1 MYHMYVNGLDFV
13 FEVERKEPIQQKK
26 YQFRH
31 IVMYK
36 NLSVKL
42 GLVEVHRSN
51 RKDLTFTGYK
61 NREAI
66 EQNHQHRSIVTKRE
80 NMMPTKWGCSCAF
93 MRFFSGL
100 PKHPL
105 AGRENHHSTGP
116 VPCSYPAFS

>member
-66 EQNHQHRSIVTKRE
+66 E
-80 NMMPTKWGCSCAF
+80 
-93 MRFFSGL
+93 
-100 PKHPL
+100 
-105 AGRENHHSTGP
+105 
-116 VPCSYPAFS
+116 